1 MHVVS
6 ILEVEL
12 IVLVNGLDRTATKRK
27 GLRMTP
33 RISVSNNCV
42 KDVADLKLLL
52 GTFGTPIK

>member
-1 MHVVS
+1 M
-6 ILEVEL
+6 EVEL